1 MRLLFIYF
9 YKDFGTFEKGSI
21 IHLSKKYKFTTDE
34 KKSTENRFYFKKEE
48 NLNFIEDFYSNN
60 IDIGVLIGE
69 NGTGKSV
76 LLNSIRDKNN
86 EYSICVY
93 EEENGFYCFSN
104 QKEIFIEN
112 QKITE
117 KELNYIYYTSLIDA
131 FDNDINDKY
140 NISNRA
146 FLKKH
151 DEKNLDIKLSLI
163 ENDDIQ
169 KYFKMEQKINY
180 DVKINGLKI
189 NYNDKFFSQLK
200 EKIFQ
205 KEFENIYPIY
215 INNIKSKIKII
226 DENLF
231 TSKDDKFYNYI
242 FKVIA
247 NSFSNENL
255 FGHMIENRDFY
266 LVNNFDFLNKINQI
280 INRKINEKLDDG
292 FKEQIKQ
299 IKLYFEN
306 NSVKNSFHKIY
317 IIK

>member
-180 DVKINGLKI
+180 DVKINGLK
-189 NYNDKFFSQLK
+189 
-200 EKIFQ
+200 
-205 KEFENIYPIY
+205 
-215 INNIKSKIKII
+215 
-226 DENLF
+226 
-231 TSKDDKFYNYI
+231 
-242 FKVIA
+242 
-247 NSFSNENL
+247 
-255 FGHMIENRDFY
+255 
-266 LVNNFDFLNKINQI
+266 
-280 INRKINEKLDDG
+280 
-292 FKEQIKQ
+292 
-299 IKLYFEN
+299 
-306 NSVKNSFHKIY
+306 
-317 IIK
+317 

>member
-1 MRLLFIYF
+1 MKLLFIYF

-21 IHLSKKYKFTTDE
+21 IHLSKKYKFTLDE
-34 KKSTENRFYFKKEE
+34 KKSAENEFYFDKEE
-48 NLNFIEDFYSNN
+48 NPDFIDDFYSKNKN

-76 LLNSIRDKNN
+76 LLNSIRDRNN
-86 EYSICVY
+86 EYSIFVY
-93 EEENGFYCFSN
+93 EEENEFYGFSN

-151 DEKNLDIKLSLI
+151 DGKNLDVKFSLI

-169 KYFKMEQKINY
+169 KFIKIKEKINY
-180 DVKINGLKI
+180 DVRINGLKI
-189 NYNDKFFSQLK
+189 NYKNNFFSQLK

-205 KEFENIYPIY
+205 KEFENIYPIF
-215 INNIKSKIKII
+215 IDKIKNKIKII
-226 DENLF
+226 DVNLF
-231 TSKDDKFYNYI
+231 STEEEI
-242 FKVIA
+242 
-247 NSFSNENL
+247 SFL
-255 FGHMIENRDFY
+255 MG
-266 LVNNFDFLNKINQI
+266 
-280 INRKINEKLDDG
+280 
-292 FKEQIKQ
+292 
-299 IKLYFEN
+299 
-306 NSVKNSFHKIY
+306 IY
-317 IIK
+317 IRWVQYKAV